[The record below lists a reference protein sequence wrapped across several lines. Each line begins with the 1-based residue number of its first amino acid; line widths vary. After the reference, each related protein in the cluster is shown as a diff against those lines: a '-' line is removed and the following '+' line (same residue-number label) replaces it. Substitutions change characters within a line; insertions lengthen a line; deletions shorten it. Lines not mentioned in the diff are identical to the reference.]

1 MAEFFQPE
9 RLRVIRTRSGPGVV
23 VLALSGELDA
33 GTTPKLA
40 QATAQVL
47 ADPLRPEVLVLDLSE
62 LAFLSVA
69 GLRQVRATHDSSGDD
84 RLRVVTGERPVVR
97 DFLHATGFEAVLD
110 CYRSRAG
117 AVAAGSRADFV
128 HRAEAAWNAG

>member
-1 MAEFFQPE
+1 MADPFQPE
-9 RLRVIRTRSGPGVV
+9 RLRVIRTRGEPGVV

-47 ADPLRPEVLVLDLSE
+47 AGEPRPEVLVLDLSE
-62 LAFLSVA
+62 LTFLSVA
-69 GLRQVRATHDSSGDD
+69 GVRQVRATHDSTGAD

-110 CYRSRAG
+110 CYRTRVG
-117 AVAAGSRADFV
+117 AIVAGSRADFV
-128 HRAEAAWNAG
+128 HRAEAVWNAG

>member
-1 MAEFFQPE
+1 M
-9 RLRVIRTRSGPGVV
+9 VRTRGESDVV

-40 QATAQVL
+40 EAAAQVL
-47 ADPLRPEVLVLDLSE
+47 AADPEVLVLDLTE
-62 LAFLSVA
+62 LSFLSLA
-69 GLRQVRATHDSSGDD
+69 GARQVRATHDDTATS

-110 CYRSRAG
+110 CYRTRLG
-117 AVAAGSRADFV
+117 ALTAGSRAEFV
-128 HRAEAAWNAG
+128 RHANAAWDGR

>member
-1 MAEFFQPE
+1 M
-9 RLRVIRTRSGPGVV
+9 

-40 QATAQVL
+40 EAAAQVL
-47 ADPLRPEVLVLDLSE
+47 AADPEVLVLDLTE
-62 LAFLSVA
+62 LSFLSLA
-69 GLRQVRATHDSSGDD
+69 GARQVRATHDATATS

-110 CYRSRAG
+110 CYRTRLG
-117 AVAAGSRADFV
+117 ALTAGSRAEFV
-128 HRAEAAWNAG
+128 RQANAAWDGR